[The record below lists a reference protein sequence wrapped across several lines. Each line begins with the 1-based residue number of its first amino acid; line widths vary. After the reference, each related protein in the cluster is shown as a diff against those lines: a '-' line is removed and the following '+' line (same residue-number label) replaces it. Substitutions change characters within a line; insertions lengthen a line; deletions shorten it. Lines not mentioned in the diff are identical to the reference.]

1 MNEHP
6 NGCGEV
12 VDPVERTLL
21 KGAEVPQAGKH
32 LLNRLGQVAL
42 VRLVSERVV
51 QAGAAEAWKIFVIG
65 A

>member
-1 MNEHP
+1 VNEHT

-21 KGAEVPQAGKH
+21 KGAEVPQAGEH
-32 LLNRLGQVAL
+32 LLDRLGQVAL

-51 QAGAAEAWKIFVIG
+51 QAGAAEVGEILVIG